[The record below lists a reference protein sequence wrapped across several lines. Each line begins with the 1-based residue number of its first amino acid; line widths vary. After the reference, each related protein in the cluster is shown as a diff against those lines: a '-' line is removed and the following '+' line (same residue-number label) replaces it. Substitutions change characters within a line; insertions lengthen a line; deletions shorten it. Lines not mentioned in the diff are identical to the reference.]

1 MSGGTKQQFKQFSIT
16 CAEDACLVL
25 GMLISGISVN
35 LEKYKEY
42 ASEAES
48 LLESTQEEYVPAKEY
63 DDVNDKLLYRQRE
76 ILKYTADHQ
85 SSSFS
90 YIDLRKILEKH
101 KYISSPLSEEVSA
114 ILSEFLDVRNWTFH
128 NPQSLMVA
136 AKEAAHKDIPDE
148 LKEIAQV
155 TPQLNPVL
163 IRKICRYELVM
174 LASLT
179 IHAQK
184 RIEQF
189 EKVLRSMKADYQEIF
204 VPVDFSLPLGN
215 INAFDGCVG
224 RRCGLLGI
232 GDIRQLSML
241 RPVSAVIPGNVPV
254 ASGDLDLVIPARGAF
269 NSQTVAYIDTD
280 MTFHPNG
287 LTDFNLGEIGSHV
300 LADFDHAVGTDVRY
314 AVTSISGTAV
324 DGVFVSFPAPEHT
337 LDKANAVKAEGVGRG
352 CVDHG
357 GSGRLA
363 IVAVILG
370 VTFLVGSCHRS
381 TEAAHHIERFVVLCD
396 ILELIRK
403 FNVRHHDFHPP
414 FLHGRGAVR
423 VRLSASQG

>member
-25 GMLISGISVN
+25 GMLISGMTVN

-63 DDVNDKLLYRQRE
+63 DDVYDKLLYRQRE
-76 ILKYTADHQ
+76 ILKFTADHQ

-101 KYISSPLSEEVSA
+101 KYVSSPLSEEVSA

-136 AKEAAHKDIPDE
+136 AKEVAHKDIPDE

-189 EKVLRSMKADYQEIF
+189 EKVLRSMKTDYQEIYDSIENKPF
-204 VPVDFSLPLGN
+204 LMTAHGLSDRVQYGSDKTAYEKRIEEIIKALRRNKNRQYYIAAFPFFNEKNAIVYDLIHCTSNLKGFQLYKKSAWQTFGGKSSTKNTHGNENQVVLDFEGN
-215 INAFDGCVG
+215 GFFKTVTDEFCYYIKDIAEYLQTRFDGQDDVPLDDLWAVLDEHPVFPSDG
-224 RRCGLLGI
+224 FRN
-232 GDIRQLSML
+232 DIKNELKQNYGAS
-241 RPVSAVIPGNVPV
+241 VSRGKISFAR
-254 ASGDLDLVIPARGAF
+254 RGA
-269 NSQTVAYIDTD
+269 
-280 MTFHPNG
+280 
-287 LTDFNLGEIGSHV
+287 E
-300 LADFDHAVGTDVRY
+300 
-314 AVTSISGTAV
+314 
-324 DGVFVSFPAPEHT
+324 
-337 LDKANAVKAEGVGRG
+337 
-352 CVDHG
+352 
-357 GSGRLA
+357 
-363 IVAVILG
+363 
-370 VTFLVGSCHRS
+370 
-381 TEAAHHIERFVVLCD
+381 
-396 ILELIRK
+396 
-403 FNVRHHDFHPP
+403 
-414 FLHGRGAVR
+414 
-423 VRLSASQG
+423 